1 VARGSKGPSEESE
14 GRLTKIAFPTRGF
27 VGGALCLS
35 ALLTPIAAAQTV
47 GETDPLSLFAS
58 RGEAPERPVGVLRS
72 RSVDVDLELLSAEGA
87 VVLELGED
95 LTVLATRDEARSAR
109 AGSRAWLGDVAGSP
123 KGDVCLVRRGDALV
137 GTVRANG
144 QLYRVRPGAEG
155 HHLLEL
161 VDETLLPGCA
171 GDPSASDAYADTP
184 GSGGGSTTANT
195 PAAGVPE
202 IDMLVVYTPTARI
215 VSGGTDGVLALI
227 DLAELETNQ
236 AFANSGIDAAVRV
249 VHTAE
254 LTGYAESSSFGTEL
268 SRLRLPG
275 DGYMDEIHGLR
286 DLYGADQVTLIVG
299 NESSCGMAYVQDT
312 PASWFDQLA
321 FSVVSR
327 NCATGYYSFAHEL
340 GHNLGCQHDYEN
352 AGNGAYSFSYGYR
365 SSGNQW
371 RTIMAY
377 APGAR
382 IQHFSS
388 PMVNY
393 SGEATGVAEGG
404 LNPADNAETIRI
416 LAAAMADFR
425 DRPLEAYGEGKLSSL
440 GAYPQAEWI
449 GAPSASGAGFQ
460 LRMTDA
466 VPGQG
471 GVVHYSSTPAQDS
484 FMGGTLLA
492 SLPLARLT
500 AFRVEADGT
509 VTVDVPVSATDVGST
524 RYYQFLFRDPGQ
536 PSGPGVA
543 MSNGVRARFLP

>member
-1 VARGSKGPSEESE
+1 
-14 GRLTKIAFPTRGF
+14 LTKIAFPTRGF

-35 ALLTPIAAAQTV
+35 ALLAPIAGAQTV
-47 GETDPLSLFAS
+47 GEADALSLFAS
-58 RGEAPERPVGVLRS
+58 RGEALERPVGVLRS
-72 RSVDVDLELLSAEGA
+72 RSIDVDLELLSAEDA

-95 LTVLATRDEARSAR
+95 LTVLAMRDSARSAR
-109 AGSRAWLGDVAGSP
+109 AGSRAWLGEVAGSP
-123 KGDVCLVRRGDALV
+123 NGDVRLVRRGNALV

-144 QLYRVRPGAEG
+144 QLYRVRPDTEG

-171 GDPSASDAYADTP
+171 GDPSASDAFGDAS
-184 GSGGGSTTANT
+184 GSGGGSTTSGT
-195 PAAGVPE
+195 TDVAAVE

-215 VSGGTDGVLALI
+215 VSGGTNGVLALI
-227 DLAELETNQ
+227 ELAALETNQ
-236 AFANSGIDAAVRV
+236 AFANSGVDTAVRV

-254 LTGYAESSSFGTEL
+254 LTGYAESSSFSTEL
-268 SRLRLPG
+268 SRLRLPA
-275 DGYMDEIHGLR
+275 DGYMDEIHALR

-299 NESSCGMAYVQDT
+299 NESSCGIAYVQDT
-312 PASWFDQLA
+312 PASWFEQLA

-340 GHNLGCQHDYEN
+340 GHNLGCQHDQAN
-352 AGNGAYSFSYGYR
+352 AGNGAYSFSYGHR

-371 RTIMAY
+371 RTIMSY
-377 APGAR
+377 APGMR

-388 PMVNY
+388 PSIEY

-404 LNPADNAETIRI
+404 VNPADNAETIRL
-416 LAAAMADFR
+416 LASAMAGFR
-425 DRPLEAYGEGKLSSL
+425 ARPVEAYGEGKLSSL

-449 GAPSASGAGFQ
+449 GAPSATGTGFQ
-460 LRMTDA
+460 LRMMDG

-500 AFRVEADGT
+500 AFRVGADGT
-509 VTVDVPVSATDVGST
+509 VTVDVPVDVADVGLT